1 MIFKGITLK
10 RVVPFFVLLC
20 HSAAEVVVFSS
31 LLYVIPMSRPNHYV
45 MLGTMRLDGFG
56 LIVRGI
62 GAMVRFYRDVLGFEV
77 RECEDTKSVYL
88 IKDGL
93 LFLLRES
100 GTDEPAGYA
109 PGLAGQVE
117 IALTADGFED
127 VDRQYARA
135 RTGRGVRARAGDRKL
150 GAARL
155 PHRRSGRQSDRD
167 RRVRRRG

>member
-1 MIFKGITLK
+1 
-10 RVVPFFVLLC
+10 
-20 HSAAEVVVFSS
+20 
-31 LLYVIPMSRPNHYV
+31 
-45 MLGTMRLDGFG
+45 MRLDGFG
-56 LIVRGI
+56 LIVRDM

-109 PGLAGQVE
+109 PGLAGHVE

-150 GAARL
+150 EAARL

>member
-1 MIFKGITLK
+1 M
-10 RVVPFFVLLC
+10 VPFFVLLC

-109 PGLAGQVE
+109 PGLAGHVE

>member
-1 MIFKGITLK
+1 
-10 RVVPFFVLLC
+10 
-20 HSAAEVVVFSS
+20 
-31 LLYVIPMSRPNHYV
+31 
-45 MLGTMRLDGFG
+45 MRLDGFG
-56 LIVRGI
+56 LIVRDM

-109 PGLAGQVE
+109 PGLAGHVE

-135 RTGRGVRARAGDRKL
+135 ESRCPYGITQKGDERRGVRPL
-150 GAARL
+150 Y
-155 PHRRSGRQSDRD
+155 HIF
-167 RRVRRRG
+167 

>member
-1 MIFKGITLK
+1 
-10 RVVPFFVLLC
+10 
-20 HSAAEVVVFSS
+20 
-31 LLYVIPMSRPNHYV
+31 
-45 MLGTMRLDGFG
+45 MRLDGFG
-56 LIVRGI
+56 LIVRDM

-109 PGLAGQVE
+109 PGLAGHVE

-135 RTGRGVRARAGDRKL
+135 RTGRGVRSRAGARKL

-167 RRVRRRG
+167 RRVRRRGGEPLSVWNNAKRG

>member
-109 PGLAGQVE
+109 PGLAGHVE

>member
-10 RVVPFFVLLC
+10 WVVPFFVFFLLFT
-20 HSAAEVVVFSS
+20 ADLGLISS

-56 LIVRGI
+56 LIVRDM

-109 PGLAGQVE
+109 PGLAGHVE